1 MLVLLIERF
10 LGENLGNN
18 DTTPARYLAHRAN
31 VLEGPTISENDIL

>member
-18 DTTPARYLAHRAN
+18 DTIPARYLGSSSQRSRRAHYI
-31 VLEGPTISENDIL
+31 GK